1 MNSNMYDIHIL
12 MRACRIENQ
21 NTSEDGQPA
30 AENTASKSEGT
41 LDGRALSHLMNGG
54 AKFSQAASQAKAKAD
69 VMPTNTP
76 ADTAKVKDDG
86 DGSEKINL
94 VTKNRRD
101 DESLGPLGER
111 VILPLRPPPPP
122 QAPNAALP
130 NHPPPP
136 PPQPPLPPLP
146 PPSTPPP
153 PAPPPSPS
161 PPPHFQAPVVPLLRP
176 KPVRPADSVELAV
189 TRWERQKDWAFNM
202 AILALYTSIPLAVT
216 AEYPSLA
223 QVRLLASVSGGT
235 G

>member
-1 MNSNMYDIHIL
+1 MSSLLTHTSVQLNSDPTPIYLRKMNTDMYDIHIL

-69 VMPTNTP
+69 VMPTNTS

-86 DGSEKINL
+86 DGSEVRGLGFVEKIACFFASSCQ

-111 VILPLRPPPPP
+111 
-122 QAPNAALP
+122 Q
-130 NHPPPP
+130 
-136 PPQPPLPPLP
+136 
-146 PPSTPPP
+146 
-153 PAPPPSPS
+153 
-161 PPPHFQAPVVPLLRP
+161 
-176 KPVRPADSVELAV
+176 
-189 TRWERQKDWAFNM
+189 WATKYSKRRGLI
-202 AILALYTSIPLAVT
+202 A
-216 AEYPSLA
+216 
-223 QVRLLASVSGGT
+223 R
-235 G
+235 